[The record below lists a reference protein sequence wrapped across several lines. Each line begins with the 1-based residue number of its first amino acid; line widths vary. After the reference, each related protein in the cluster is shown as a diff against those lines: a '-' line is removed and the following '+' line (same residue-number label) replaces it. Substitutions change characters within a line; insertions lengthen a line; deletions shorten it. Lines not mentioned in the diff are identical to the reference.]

1 MPRFKVTLTADAY
14 MSADIE
20 ITDAVNADDARAYA
34 IQRAMEGNVDWDF
47 QGVNT
52 ETIEAQDEQE
62 IPTRDVA
69 FFACNATHSAPY
81 HTYRCEA
88 EKDHAGNCHDGGVSW
103 PKGAMFSHVARRMA

>member
-14 MSADIE
+14 MSAEVE
-20 ITDAVNADDARAYA
+20 IADAVNADDARVYA

-62 IPTRDVA
+62 IQAKDAA
-69 FFACNATHSAPY
+69 FAAFNPI
-81 HTYRCEA
+81 R
-88 EKDHAGNCHDGGVSW
+88 
-103 PKGAMFSHVARRMA
+103 